1 MATEAKIAS
10 AAPAPIHTGVV
21 PPGPAEK
28 YDLSDEILPWLMR
41 NFKQFGGIYRASMYG
56 GNVYV
61 VSEPQYVDH
70 VMRENWQNYKKGQ
83 AIERVRMLL
92 GNGLMV
98 SEGQLWKKQR
108 KMIQP
113 AFHPEIAGSMLK
125 MLADSSQRLL
135 ESWLARAR
143 NGQAINV
150 TREVSLW
157 VLEVVLRSIFGQD
170 YDRVAPEFNILSSES
185 TRNMQFA
192 QIFRPL
198 REVVRNLVNERR
210 QNRNIAEDILGMLM
224 EARDRTTG
232 EAMPDGQL
240 LSEIVTLVVAGH
252 ETTAGTLSWF
262 WYLVSQHPKVEAK
275 LAREISAQA
284 PFVPDSLNAFAAF
297 PYTRQVIEE
306 TMRLYPPGWLLTRRA
321 IQDDQLGDY
330 FVPAGTE
337 VYISLY
343 LIQRNPALWEN
354 PDIFDP
360 DRFAP
365 ERIQNRHP
373 LATFPFSAGPR
384 KCVGEFL
391 ARVEMQIHI
400 ITIASHLRLHHISGD
415 PRDLETEVNLRCKND
430 FLFTPQLRRR
440 RAA

>member
-1 MATEAKIAS
+1 MATHAKFVP
-10 AAPAPIHTGVV
+10 AAPAPTHEEIV

-28 YDLSDEILPWLMR
+28 YDPSQEILPWLMR
-41 NFKQFGGIYRASMYG
+41 NFKEFGAVYRASIYG
-56 GNVYV
+56 SNVYV
-61 VSEPQYVDH
+61 VSEPRYVDH

-83 AIERVRMLL
+83 LIQRVRLLL
-92 GNGLMV
+92 GNGLMA
-98 SEGQLWKKQR
+98 SEGELWKKQR
-108 KMIQP
+108 RMIQP
-113 AFHPEIAGSMLK
+113 AFHPEIAGTMLK
-125 MLADSSQRLL
+125 MLADSSDRLL
-135 ESWLARAR
+135 ASWTARAR
-143 NGQAINV
+143 HGQTIDV

-157 VLEVVLRSIFGQD
+157 VLEVVLRSIFGHD

-185 TRNMQFA
+185 ARNMQFA
-192 QIFRPL
+192 QTFRPL

-210 QNRNIAEDILGMLM
+210 QSGTNAGDILAMLM

-232 EAMPDGQL
+232 ETMPEGQL
-240 LSEIVTLVVAGH
+240 LSEIITLVVAGH
-252 ETTAGTLSWF
+252 ETTASTLSWF
-262 WYLVSQHPKVEAK
+262 WYLVSQHPEVEAR
-275 LAREISAQA
+275 LAREISAQP

-321 IQDDQLGDY
+321 IKDDQIGDY

-337 VYISLY
+337 IYISLY

-354 PDIFDP
+354 PDAFDP

-365 ERIQNRHP
+365 ELIQNRHP

-384 KCVGEFL
+384 KCIGEYL

-400 ITIASHLRLHHISGD
+400 IAIASHLRLRYISGD

-430 FLFTPQLRRR
+430 FIFAPELKIPS
-440 RAA
+440 